1 MHGTWL
7 FNLRNRLLASPK
19 FRAFAEKIPFLQW
32 VARHRAYDLF
42 AMAGG
47 FIHSQVLQSCV
58 QLGIFD
64 YLKAGP
70 RSASALAEFAGL
82 PEERAVHLLRAA
94 SALRLLEARPDNHYG
109 LGVLGAATIDNP
121 SILSIIRHHETLYRD
136 LGEPVELFRGSAAG
150 RGMQDLWPY
159 ATSEAPDGLA
169 ADEVGA
175 YTDLMAASQA
185 MVAEQVIAA
194 FSFRDRR
201 SLLDIGG
208 GSGAFV
214 RAVHA
219 RWPELSLTIADL
231 PGVAEIAKAGI
242 AEAGLSDSI
251 EVVGADATRDQLP
264 GGFDVVSLVRILHDH
279 DDAVAERFIKAARRC
294 LTDDGVLLIA
304 EPMADAPGA
313 GRLIDAYFNIYLLAM
328 GSGRPRRFDELSE
341 MLAASGFRQVRRL
354 RTRIPLITSVVVAS
368 P

>member
-1 MHGTWL
+1 MRGAWL
-7 FNLRNRLLASPK
+7 FNLRNQLLANPK
-19 FRAFAEKIPFLQW
+19 FRAFAEKIPVLQW
-32 VARHRAYDLF
+32 VARRRAYDLF

-58 QLGIFD
+58 SLGLFD
-64 YLKAGP
+64 HLKAGP
-70 RSASALAEFAGL
+70 RSAKALAEFAGL
-82 PEERAVHLLRAA
+82 PEDRLIHLLRAA
-94 SALRLLEARPDNHYG
+94 AALRLLEQRPDARFG

-136 LGEPVELFRGSAAG
+136 LGEPAELFRGNAAG
-150 RGMQDLWPY
+150 EGMQSLWPY
-159 ATSEAPDGLA
+159 ATSDAPASLP
-169 ADEVGA
+169 ADAVST

-194 FSFRDRR
+194 FSFRNRR
-201 SLLDIGG
+201 RLLDIGG

-219 RWPELSLTIADL
+219 RWPHLSLTIADL
-231 PGVAEIAKAGI
+231 PGVAEIAKKDI
-242 AEAGLSDSI
+242 AGLGLSEAID
-251 EVVGADATRDQLP
+251 VVGADAARDELP
-264 GGFDVVSLVRILHDH
+264 TGYDVVSLVRILHDH
-279 DDAVAERFIKAARRC
+279 DDPMAEMFVRAARRS

-313 GRLIDAYFNIYLLAM
+313 GRLIDAYFNVYLLAM
-328 GSGRPRRFDELSE
+328 GSGRPRRFDELRD
-341 MLAASGFRQVRRL
+341 MLTAAGFGQVRRL